1 MTRNNPDLPGCLQ
14 RYFDERQSF
23 AAINSRGETEW
34 NETVVEMVHG
44 THALRIVDRT
54 TLRDSLLEVSHEGA
68 LDLARLISGGSLLY
82 GPSESLRTLDTE
94 RDECLRETLATAG
107 KNARF
112 FTNHGHAEDGDQ
124 ADFLVSSF
132 HVNSLADTTIDV
144 CLIGV
149 SDENVLV
156 LWRFEDD

>member
-1 MTRNNPDLPGCLQ
+1 MTRKSPDLPGCLQ
-14 RYFDERQSF
+14 GYFDERQSF
-23 AAINSRGETEW
+23 AAISSRRGADWYE
-34 NETVVEMVHG
+34 NVVEMVHG
-44 THALRIVDRT
+44 TPALRIIDGM
-54 TLRDSLLEVSHEGA
+54 TLRDSLVEVSHEGA
-68 LDLARLISGGSLLY
+68 LDLARLISAGSLLY
-82 GPSESLRTLDTE
+82 GPSESLRTVDTE
-94 RDECLRETLATAG
+94 RDNCLLETLAAAG

-124 ADFLVSSF
+124 ANFLVSSF

-144 CLIGV
+144 CLVGV

>member
-1 MTRNNPDLPGCLQ
+1 MTRKNPDLPGCQ
-14 RYFDERQSF
+14 QGYFDERQSF
-23 AAINSRGETEW
+23 AAVDSRGEADW
-34 NETVVEMVHG
+34 HETVVEMVRG
-44 THALRIVDRT
+44 TRALRGIDRT
-54 TLRDSLLEVSHEGA
+54 TLRDSLFEVSYEGA

-94 RDECLRETLATAG
+94 RDDCLRETLGTAG

-132 HVNSLADTTIDV
+132 HVNSLAATTIDV

-149 SDENVLV
+149 SDENIMV

>member
-1 MTRNNPDLPGCLQ
+1 MTRKNPDLPGCLQ
-14 RYFDERQSF
+14 GYFDERQSF
-23 AAINSRGETEW
+23 AAISSRRESDWHE
-34 NETVVEMVHG
+34 NVVEMVRG
-44 THALRIVDRT
+44 THALRIVDST

-94 RDECLRETLATAG
+94 RDDCLRETLAAAG
-107 KNARF
+107 ENTRF

-132 HVNSLADTTIDV
+132 HVDSLADTTIDV

-149 SDENVLV
+149 SEENILV